1 MLLSEK
7 SIAWLISNLRTN
19 DFGELFSTELASTRM
34 RAGVCISGC
43 KNVGLNVLSPNYRE
57 PFHDPDIVFMAK
69 FVPDSNTGQY
79 LDDSGVRRQIW
90 LDKINKLKSK
100 NKVLLLD
107 YTDNHFS
114 KEGIV
119 GDFYREIKPA
129 VSGLIL
135 PSEKMKK
142 NIDREWDGFT
152 KVIPEPVEVDFL
164 EPDRQKPDYS
174 EMTALWFGHNSNLG
188 FLMKYIATSI
198 HNNPPRRL
206 IILTNNMPTQVVR
219 QGATLA
225 PKGLEIKLGQ
235 WSLDNMRKAA
245 KVSHYALIPSEKNNP
260 RKSGVSPG
268 RLLTSMALG
277 LPVIAEPLDSYLP
290 FKEFF
295 AFTDSDRA
303 KELAKDPKIYH
314 GKVKEVQGIIRRS
327 YTVSAI
333 EEEWVKVVRECL

>member
-1 MLLSEK
+1 
-7 SIAWLISNLRTN
+7 
-19 DFGELFSTELASTRM
+19 
-34 RAGVCISGC
+34 
-43 KNVGLNVLSPNYRE
+43 
-57 PFHDPDIVFMAK
+57 MAK
-69 FVPDSNTGQY
+69 FVPDSNTGQF
-79 LDDSGVRRQIW
+79 LDDSGTRRGIW
-90 LDKINKLKSK
+90 LDKIEKLKSRDK
-100 NKVLLLD
+100 ILLLD

-135 PSEKMKK
+135 PSEKMKE
-142 NIDREWDGFT
+142 NIDSDWDGFT

-164 EPDRQKPDYS
+164 DPNRQKPDYS

-188 FLMKYIATSI
+188 FLMKYIATTI
-198 HNNPPRRL
+198 HNYPPKRL

-219 QGATLA
+219 EGAKLA

-235 WSLDNMRKAA
+235 WSMDNMRKAA

-290 FKEFF
+290 FEEFF
-295 AFTDSDRA
+295 AFTNSDRA
-303 KELAKDPKIYH
+303 KGTSKRSKDIP
-314 GKVKEVQGIIRRS
+314 
-327 YTVSAI
+327 
-333 EEEWVKVVRECL
+333 W

>member
-1 MLLSEK
+1 MHPSEK

-19 DFGELFSTELASTRM
+19 DFSELFNTELASTRM

-43 KNVGLNVLSPNYRE
+43 INSGINTLPPNYRE
-57 PFHDPDIVFMAK
+57 LSHDPDIVFMAK

-79 LDDSGVRRQIW
+79 LDDSGVRRQVW
-90 LDKINKLKSK
+90 LDKINKIKSK

-135 PSEKMKK
+135 PSEKMKE

-164 EPDRQKPDYS
+164 NPNRQKPDYS

-188 FLMKYIATSI
+188 FLMNYMATTI
-198 HNNPPRRL
+198 HDYPPKRL

-219 QGATLA
+219 EGAKLA

-290 FKEFF
+290 FQEFF
-295 AFTDSDRA
+295 AFTNSDRA
-303 KELAKDPKIYH
+303 RELAKDPKIYH
-314 GKVKEVQGIIRRS
+314 GKVKEAQDIIGKG

-333 EEEWVKVVRECL
+333 EEEWVKVVRKFL

>member
-1 MLLSEK
+1 MGK

-19 DFGELFSTELASTRM
+19 DFEELFNTELASTRM

-43 KNVGLNVLSPNYRE
+43 RSNGINVLPPNYRSIN
-57 PFHDPDIVFMAK
+57 HNPDVVFMAK
-69 FVPDSNTGQY
+69 FVPDSNTGQF
-79 LDDSGVRRQIW
+79 LDDSGTRRGIW
-90 LDKINKLKSK
+90 LEKIEKLKSRDK
-100 NKVLLLD
+100 ILLLD

-114 KEGIV
+114 KDGIV

-135 PSEKMKK
+135 PSEKMKE
-142 NIDREWDGFT
+142 NIDSDWDGFT

-164 EPDRQKPDYS
+164 DPNRQKPDYS

-188 FLMKYIATSI
+188 FLMKYMATTM
-198 HNNPPRRL
+198 HNYPPKRL
-206 IILTNNMPTQVVR
+206 IILTNNMPTQLVR
-219 QGATLA
+219 EGAKLA

-235 WSLDNMRKAA
+235 WSLDNMRRAA

-290 FKEFF
+290 FEEFF
-295 AFTDSDRA
+295 AFTNSDRA
-303 KELAKDPKIYH
+303 RELARDPKIYH
-314 GKVKEVQGIIRRS
+314 GKVKEAQGIIGKR

-333 EEEWVKVVRECL
+333 ENEWVKVVREFL